1 MTIEIYNYSNSSWV
15 DITPFIK
22 YQGVTFSRNDVDSP
36 EAGRDMSGTMHRGRI
51 ASKEKMNIST
61 IPLNRAQ
68 SAMIQTLL
76 FPETILVRVDPYPR
90 TNSSQ
95 TFYMYSNNVKV
106 QYLQHQEDGD
116 DLHELSFPLIEN

>member
-1 MTIEIYNYSNSSWV
+1 MTIEIYNYTNSSWV

-36 EAGRDMSGTMHRGRI
+36 GAGRDMTGTMHRGRV
-51 ASKEKMNIST
+51 ASKEKMNVT
-61 IPLNRAQ
+61 TVPLTRAQ

-76 FPETILVRVDPYPR
+76 FPETIMVRVNPYPR

-95 TFYMYSNNVKV
+95 TFYMYSNNVKT
-106 QYLQHQEDGD
+106 QYLQHTEDGD
-116 DLHELSFPLIEN
+116 DIQELSFPLIEN